1 MREDIKNALEK
12 YKSVQGPYKLLYAP
26 LEKHLTETEKVLY
39 LSGTNVII
47 NPEGDLNVKAL
58 KIKGG
63 KPFLFIITNERVI
76 FFNKFLMV
84 EEFTAVPKREIRN
97 VEFRKNLTG
106 STVRLFTLSKT
117 YEFSIIYAKNL
128 NEEITGL
135 LNSLAVDKGE
145 SKIVQTSEADE
156 LRKFKKLFDDGII
169 TEEEFNF
176 KKNKLLGI
184 E

>member
-1 MREDIKNALEK
+1 
-12 YKSVQGPYKLLYAP
+12 
-26 LEKHLTETEKVLY
+26 
-39 LSGTNVII
+39 
-47 NPEGDLNVKAL
+47 
-58 KIKGG
+58 
-63 KPFLFIITNERVI
+63 
-76 FFNKFLMV
+76 MV

-128 NEEITGL
+128 NEEIMGL

>member
-26 LEKHLTETEKVLY
+26 LEKHLTGTEKVLY

-58 KIKGG
+58 KVKGT
-63 KPFLFIITNERVI
+63 KPFLLIITDERVV

-84 EEFTAVPKREIRN
+84 EEFVAIPKNEIRN
-97 VEFRKNLTG
+97 IEFRKNLTG
-106 STVRLFTLSKT
+106 STVRLFTISKT
-117 YEFSIIYAKNL
+117 YEFSIICAKEL
-128 NEEITGL
+128 NEEVIGF
-135 LNSLAVDKGE
+135 LNFLATNREKN
-145 SKIVQTSEADE
+145 KLIQTSEADE

-176 KKNKLLGI
+176 KKNKLLGK